1 MVLGFHRKFQEITVF
16 RNLALALLASLV
28 GEIAS
33 SHAEDVIPAVYQ
45 RTSSHSMVQQA
56 NWSQHGSAWG
66 PGYGGFFNPWFA
78 QPYFAGTWYQRPYPD
93 HLVFNNVRSHAIP
106 MVPLEA
112 DCPCLENAE

>member
-1 MVLGFHRKFQEITVF
+1 VLRLLRKFQEIIVVRILGLT
-16 RNLALALLASLV
+16 LLVSLL

-33 SHAEDVIPAVYQ
+33 SQAEDMVPAVYQ

-56 NWSQHGSAWG
+56 NWSQHGGSGG
-66 PGYGGFFNPWFA
+66 PGFGGYFNPWFV

-106 MVPLEA
+106 MMPLEA